1 MTRRTERLNDLIREE
16 ISELLRRKVKDP
28 RLDCFL
34 TVTKVSTS
42 PDLKHAKVF
51 VSVMGSEGEKKEA
64 MEGLASAS
72 GFFHR
77 KLMECLSIRRVPQ
90 LSFHRDDSIEQA
102 AHVLNLMKEVVSN
115 EDTEKVDR

>member
-28 RLDCFL
+28 RLGCFL
-34 TVTKVSTS
+34 TITRVSTS
-42 PDLKHAKVF
+42 PDLRHAKVF
-51 VSVMGSEGEKKEA
+51 VSIMGSDEEKKEA

-77 KLMECLSIRRVPQ
+77 KLMECLSLRRMPQ
-90 LSFHRDDSIEQA
+90 LSFHLDDSIERA
-102 AHVLNLMKEVVSN
+102 AHVLNLMKEVASN
-115 EDTEKVDR
+115 EGTEKVGH

>member
-34 TVTKVSTS
+34 TVTMVSTS
-42 PDLKHAKVF
+42 PDLKHAQVF
-51 VSVMGSEGEKKEA
+51 VSVMGSEVEKREA